1 VVLIGVFRAGIR
13 IFRTDT
19 AERCS
24 YAEHMSATGMRAP
37 AARVGLRE
45 RKKQKTRQAI
55 VEVAARLFSEQG
67 YSDTPLAQVAEEA
80 EVALSTIFNYF
91 PGKPDIVF
99 AGLDEIIRSAHER
112 VVERPEGEPAVDAVV
127 SWVGDVL
134 PEVERPYTTGF
145 MLFPQ
150 VIAAEPELHAE
161 ERLRVALLEDELA
174 KAFARDLGEAANG
187 MRARVLAAIAVG
199 GMVDVWNDWYAHH
212 AGVADVDLT
221 EVTTLK
227 ADYLRGAL
235 AAGLQAIQLLPPQPG
250 GA

>member
-1 VVLIGVFRAGIR
+1 MR
-13 IFRTDT
+13 ISRTDT
-19 AERCS
+19 AEHSS
-24 YAEHMSATGMRAP
+24 YAERMAATGMRP
-37 AARVGLRE
+37 PVQRVGLRE

-55 VEVAARLFSEQG
+55 VEVAARLFAEQG
-67 YSDTPLAQVAEEA
+67 YSETPLAQVAEEA

-99 AGLDEIIRSAHER
+99 AGLDAIIRSAHER

-145 MLFPQ
+145 MRFPQ
-150 VIAAEPELHAE
+150 VIAAEPELQAE
-161 ERLRVALLEDELA
+161 QRLRVALLEDELA
-174 KAFARDLGEAANG
+174 KAFARDLGEAAAG

-212 AGVADVDLT
+212 AGVADVDLS

-227 ADYLRGAL
+227 ADYLRDAL
-235 AAGLQAIQLLPPQPG
+235 AAGLRAIQLLPPQPG
-250 GA
+250 A